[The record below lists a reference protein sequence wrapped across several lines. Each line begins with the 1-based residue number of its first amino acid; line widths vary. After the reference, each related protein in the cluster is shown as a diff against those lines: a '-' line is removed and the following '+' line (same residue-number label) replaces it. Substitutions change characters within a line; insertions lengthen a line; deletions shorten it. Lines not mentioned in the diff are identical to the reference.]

1 MNECLCFT
9 YCFFPRGWPTCS
21 AEQQLQR
28 RTPRQRERDVFHA
41 GEAAAQ
47 RGRDP
52 EDAGGRGAQSKPPAE
67 RHPGV
72 CSELQS
78 SSLQQLHKVTGDM
91 TSSADPIL
99 GSLLAKDRRDY

>member
-1 MNECLCFT
+1 MVT
-9 YCFFPRGWPTCS
+9 YCFFPHGWPTRS

-28 RTPRQRERDVFHA
+28 GAPRQRERDVVHA

-47 RGRDP
+47 GGRDP

-78 SSLQQLHKVTGDM
+78 SAIQQLYKVTAHIGL
-91 TSSADPIL
+91 P
-99 GSLLAKDRRDY
+99 